1 MYLTGGYASLPNFDN
16 KLQSALRPIVP
27 VGSQFN
33 VTRAVDPRFDAW
45 KGMAR
50 WARESDGVTG
60 WVTKQMW
67 EEEGPDR
74 LEAIGAYRHNL
85 TF

>member
-1 MYLTGGYASLPNFDN
+1 M
-16 KLQSALRPIVP
+16 P

-33 VTRAVDPRFDAW
+33 VTRATDPRFDAW

-50 WARESDGVTG
+50 WARESDGVSG